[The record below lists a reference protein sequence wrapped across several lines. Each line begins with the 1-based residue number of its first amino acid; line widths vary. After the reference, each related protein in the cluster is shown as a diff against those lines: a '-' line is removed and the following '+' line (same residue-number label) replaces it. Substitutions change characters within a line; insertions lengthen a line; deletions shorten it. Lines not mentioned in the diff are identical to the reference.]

1 MTETRPVA
9 AAVWML
15 ASMLILGVI
24 DNFIV
29 VMAEVISLWQMYV
42 IRLLIS
48 IPVVFGVARLLG
60 QQFLPVNWWP
70 VLLRSFLFA
79 SAMLFYFASLAF
91 LPIAQSLA
99 GLFTSPII
107 VVLITAL
114 FLREPIG
121 AYRIGAVIAGF
132 VGTLVVLQVS
142 PSNFSPLVIVPVI
155 GGVLYALNAV
165 ITRRMCGAE
174 STCTLLAGTMG
185 MQGVLGMLGL
195 LAITVF
201 GVEEISGP
209 LAFVTRG
216 WVWPME
222 GVDLLLVAHVLGSI
236 VGVFCLTKAYQ
247 LGEASHVAVFEYS
260 IMVFGPAFAFV
271 WFGQSLSAV
280 QMAGVA
286 LIIVAGSVIALRS
299 RQS

>member
-1 MTETRPVA
+1 
-9 AAVWML
+9 
-15 ASMLILGVI
+15 MLILGVI

-132 VGTLVVLQVS
+132 
-142 PSNFSPLVIVPVI
+142 VIVPVI

-280 QMAGVA
+280 QMAGVV

>member
-1 MTETRPVA
+1 VTETRPVA

-114 FLREPIG
+114 F
-121 AYRIGAVIAGF
+121 
-132 VGTLVVLQVS
+132 
-142 PSNFSPLVIVPVI
+142 
-155 GGVLYALNAV
+155 
-165 ITRRMCGAE
+165 
-174 STCTLLAGTMG
+174 
-185 MQGVLGMLGL
+185 
-195 LAITVF
+195 
-201 GVEEISGP
+201 
-209 LAFVTRG
+209 
-216 WVWPME
+216 
-222 GVDLLLVAHVLGSI
+222 
-236 VGVFCLTKAYQ
+236 
-247 LGEASHVAVFEYS
+247 
-260 IMVFGPAFAFV
+260 FARTD
-271 WFGQSLSAV
+271 WSLSYWRCDCGLCRNTCRASG
-280 QMAGVA
+280 QPEQ
-286 LIIVAGSVIALRS
+286 L
-299 RQS
+299 

>member
-1 MTETRPVA
+1 MSETKPLA
-9 AAVWML
+9 AALWML
-15 ASMLILGVI
+15 SSMLILGVV

-29 VMAEVISLWQMYV
+29 VMSGVISLWQMYV

-48 IPVVFGVARLLG
+48 IPVIFFVARVLR
-60 QQFLPVNWWP
+60 QRFLPLKWWP

-114 FLREPIG
+114 YFREPIG
-121 AYRIGAVIAGF
+121 MFRIGAVLAGF
-132 VGTLVVLQVS
+132 LGTLAVLQIS
-142 PSNFSPLVIVPVI
+142 SSSFSPLVIVPVI

-165 ITRRMCGAE
+165 ITRRMCDGE
-174 STCTLLAGTMG
+174 STCALLAGTMG
-185 MQGVLGMLGL
+185 MQGVLGLLGL
-195 LAITVF
+195 AFIGFF
-201 GVEEISGP
+201 GVQEVEGP

-222 GVDLLLVAHVLGSI
+222 GVGLILVGHILGSI
-236 VGVFCLTKAYQ
+236 VGVFCLTRAYQ
-247 LGEASHVAVFEYS
+247 LGDASYVAVFEYS
-260 IMVFGPAFAFV
+260 IIIFGPLFAFF
-271 WFGQSLSAV
+271 WFGQTLVGS
-280 QMAGVA
+280 QMVGIL
-286 LIIVAGSVIALRS
+286 LIIMAGSVIALRS
-299 RQS
+299 QRD

>member
-1 MTETRPVA
+1 MSETRPVA
-9 AAVWML
+9 AALWML

-29 VMAEVISLWQMYV
+29 VVAEVISLWQMYV

-48 IPVVFGVARLLG
+48 MPVVFVVARLLG
-60 QQFLPVNWWP
+60 QRFWPLAWGP

-107 VVLITAL
+107 VVTITAL
-114 FLREPIG
+114 FLRERIG
-121 AYRIGAVIAGF
+121 IFRVGAVIAGF
-132 VGTLVVLQVS
+132 LGTLVVLEVS
-142 PSNFSPLVIVPVI
+142 PSSFSPLVGVPVI
-155 GGVLYALNAV
+155 GGILYALNAV

-185 MQGVLGMLGL
+185 MQGVLGLIGL
-195 LAITVF
+195 LAMTVF
-201 GVEEISGP
+201 GVQEIEGP

-216 WVWPME
+216 WIWPME
-222 GVDLLLVAHVLGSI
+222 GVGLLLVGHVVFSI
-236 VGVFCLTKAYQ
+236 VGVFCLTRAYQ
-247 LGEASHVAVFEYS
+247 LGEASYVAVFEYS
-260 IMVFGPAFAFV
+260 IMVFGPLFAFV
-271 WFGQSLSAV
+271 WFGQSLTAV
-280 QMAGVA
+280 QMAGVV

>member
-114 FLREPIG
+114 FLLEPIG

-142 PSNFSPLVIVPVI
+142 PSNFSPLVIVQVI

-174 STCTLLAGTMG
+174 STD
-185 MQGVLGMLGL
+185 
-195 LAITVF
+195 
-201 GVEEISGP
+201 
-209 LAFVTRG
+209 R
-216 WVWPME
+216 
-222 GVDLLLVAHVLGSI
+222 
-236 VGVFCLTKAYQ
+236 K
-247 LGEASHVAVFEYS
+247 
-260 IMVFGPAFAFV
+260 
-271 WFGQSLSAV
+271 
-280 QMAGVA
+280 
-286 LIIVAGSVIALRS
+286 SVV
-299 RQS
+299 